1 MKAKFFAILA
11 AAIYAVNIPI
21 SKLLLA
27 KVEPTMMAAFLYL
40 GAGIGM
46 VIYMTLGKATGK
58 SSKKEPLT
66 RKDLPYVC
74 AMLILNI
81 TASILL
87 MLGVVRTTSANASLL
102 NNFEIVATSLIAL
115 IVFKEF
121 ISKKLWTAI
130 VLVTIASIILSFD
143 GSLDA
148 FTFNEGSI
156 MVLGACTCWGFENNC
171 TRKMS
176 VKSSEEIV
184 AIKGCFSGLGS
195 LIIALIVGEKLPPLH
210 LIATVLIMGFLFYGL
225 SINLYIMAQ
234 KDLGAA
240 KTSAFY
246 SVVPFLGVLFSMVL
260 LGERPGLQFYIAL
273 LIMIVG
279 TIFIVKDTNELER
292 TGEQTQVHRHERS
305 DVNLVETHTHEHTQ
319 GIEHESHD
327 HSHNSSNE
335 QSHSAV

>member
-121 ISKKLWTAI
+121 ISK
-130 VLVTIASIILSFD
+130 
-143 GSLDA
+143 
-148 FTFNEGSI
+148 
-156 MVLGACTCWGFENNC
+156 
-171 TRKMS
+171 
-176 VKSSEEIV
+176 
-184 AIKGCFSGLGS
+184 
-195 LIIALIVGEKLPPLH
+195 
-210 LIATVLIMGFLFYGL
+210 
-225 SINLYIMAQ
+225 
-234 KDLGAA
+234 
-240 KTSAFY
+240 
-246 SVVPFLGVLFSMVL
+246 
-260 LGERPGLQFYIAL
+260 
-273 LIMIVG
+273 
-279 TIFIVKDTNELER
+279 
-292 TGEQTQVHRHERS
+292 
-305 DVNLVETHTHEHTQ
+305 
-319 GIEHESHD
+319 
-327 HSHNSSNE
+327 
-335 QSHSAV
+335 